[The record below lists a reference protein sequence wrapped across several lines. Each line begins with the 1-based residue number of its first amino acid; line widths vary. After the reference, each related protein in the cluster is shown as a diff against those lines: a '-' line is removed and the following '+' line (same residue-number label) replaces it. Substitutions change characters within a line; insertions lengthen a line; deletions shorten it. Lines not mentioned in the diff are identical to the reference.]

1 MAYRVRIM
9 PRAKRDLAAIRHRIT
24 AGTSDAARK
33 WYFGLKDAIRTLR
46 DNPNRCPTTPEAAQ
60 LRHLLYGNRPHI
72 YRVIYRVVENQVEN
86 QKEVKVLFIRH
97 GAQREFTVM

>member
-46 DNPNRCPTTPEAAQ
+46 DNPNRCPTTPENSQ
-60 LRHLLYGNRPHI
+60 LRLYGNKPHI
-72 YRVIYRVVENQVEN
+72 YRVIYRVVENQ
-86 QKEVKVLFIRH
+86 KEVKILRIRP